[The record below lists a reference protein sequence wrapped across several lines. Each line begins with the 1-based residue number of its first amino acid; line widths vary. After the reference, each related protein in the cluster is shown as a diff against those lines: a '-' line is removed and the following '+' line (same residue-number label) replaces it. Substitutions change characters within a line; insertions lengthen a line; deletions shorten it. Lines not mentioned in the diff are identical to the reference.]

1 MDVLTDALMAMR
13 TGAPQSSLRRLS
25 SAWSLYFPPVK
36 GAGFHVVLQGSCWL
50 IPSDGPS
57 LRLCPGDVAFLHRGH
72 GHGLTD
78 HQATPLAAI
87 EAGGAPPD
95 TSAAAATVTL
105 LCGSY
110 QLDQVRPHP
119 LLRDLP
125 DVLHLPAKV
134 GRHPALRTTVDL
146 LGSELDAARPG
157 TEAVVPALVDIL
169 LFYILRTWIDEQPE
183 RDGGWPAALTT
194 PGIATALEAIH
205 AEPARPWTVEELGRR
220 AGMSR
225 AAFARRFATLV
236 GEPPLTYLTRWR
248 LQRSAHLLR
257 SYDEPLHVIS
267 ERVGYTSS
275 FAFAKAFKRTY
286 GIAPGQYR
294 KYLAQQLPQGGEDPR
309 RADEIRLHITPAPT
323 STGLPPTDMVPTRD
337 DAT

>member
-1 MDVLTDALMAMR
+1 MDVLTDALVAMR
-13 TGAPQSSLRRLS
+13 TGGPQSSLRRLS
-25 SAWSLYFPPVK
+25 SPWSLYFPPVK

-50 IPSDGPS
+50 IPPDGSS
-57 LRLCPGDVAFLHRGH
+57 LRLGPGDVAFLHRGR
-72 GHGLTD
+72 GHGLADDPT
-78 HQATPLAAI
+78 APLAAI
-87 EAGGAPPD
+87 RTRDAPAD
-95 TSAAAATVTL
+95 TTAATATVTL

-110 QLDQVRPHP
+110 QLEQRRPHP

-146 LGSELDAARPG
+146 LGSELDTARPG

-183 RDGGWPAALTT
+183 LDGGWPAALTT
-194 PGIATALEAIH
+194 PGIATALEAMH
-205 AEPARPWTVEELGRR
+205 TEPARQWTVEELGRR

-257 SYDEPLHVIS
+257 RSDEPLHVIS

-286 GIAPGQYR
+286 GIAPGRYR
-294 KYLAQQLPQGGEDPR
+294 KDVAEQLPP
-309 RADEIRLHITPAPT
+309 
-323 STGLPPTDMVPTRD
+323 
-337 DAT
+337 